1 MAPNKHLVLVCGFA
15 RAGKDTFAKG
25 IIAGAKDAKRVAF
38 ADALKYALMQAT
50 HALGIHVDYFS
61 DADKLQDRDALVEFG
76 RAMRRRD
83 KNIFARSVV
92 NTLMTLNDGQTL
104 VVSDWRYINEYDVA
118 KEVCDKWAINLHTV
132 RIVRHGWK
140 AANDE
145 EAMSLQE
152 IMDAV
157 PFDETIYATSSDEEG
172 VLLHG
177 HRTAKLWHL

>member
-1 MAPNKHLVLVCGFA
+1 MAPSKHLVLVCGFA

-50 HALGIHVDYFS
+50 HTLGIHVDYFN
-61 DADKLQDRDALVEFG
+61 DDDKLQDRDALVEFG

-83 KNIFARSVV
+83 KNIFARTVV
-92 NTLMTLNDGQTL
+92 DSLMALKDGQTL
-104 VVSDWRYINEYDVA
+104 VVSDWRYLNEYEVA
-118 KEVCDKWAINLHTV
+118 KQACDKWAITLHTV

-152 IMDAV
+152 IMEAV
-157 PFDETIYATSSDEEG
+157 PFDETIYATSGDEEG
-172 VLLHG
+172 VLLNG

>member
-1 MAPNKHLVLVCGFA
+1 MAPSKHLVLVCGFA

-50 HALGIHVDYFS
+50 HALGIHVDYFN
-61 DADKLQDRDALVEFG
+61 DDDKLQDRDALVEFG

-83 KNIFARSVV
+83 KNIFARTVV
-92 NTLMTLNDGQTL
+92 DSLMALKDGQTL
-104 VVSDWRYINEYDVA
+104 VVSDWRYLNEYEVA
-118 KEVCDKWAINLHTV
+118 KQACDKWAITLHTV

-152 IMDAV
+152 IMEAV
-157 PFDETIYATSSDEEG
+157 PFDETIYATSGDEEG
-172 VLLHG
+172 VLLNG
-177 HRTAKLWHL
+177 HRTAKLWKL